1 MKYRTIPI
9 LLAAASALYAA
20 DAPAFDVV
28 SVKHVGSAVAIRTG
42 PGAMPQVTAP
52 FRYVPGKVT
61 CRLPLHEIIREAW
74 HLEEWQVRGPEWLE
88 LENYELAATMPESTS
103 RENARLMLR
112 TMLAERF
119 GLQFHREPQEIPVYA
134 LVVGKGGLK
143 LQEIPKPELYSYRF
157 GPGAATG
164 TTRFYAEPA
173 MPIAPFAAML
183 RSPAGR
189 PVLDQTGLAGFYKID
204 VEWNRDPQERNFS
217 GVLATLPKLGLKL
230 EPQKKIY
237 DVLIVD
243 KASKEPTA
251 N

>member
-1 MKYRTIPI
+1 
-9 LLAAASALYAA
+9 
-20 DAPAFDVV
+20 
-28 SVKHVGSAVAIRTG
+28 VA
-42 PGAMPQVTAP
+42 
-52 FRYVPGKVT
+52 
-61 CRLPLHEIIREAW
+61 
-74 HLEEWQVRGPEWLE
+74 
-88 LENYELAATMPESTS
+88 
-103 RENARLMLR
+103 
-112 TMLAERF
+112 
-119 GLQFHREPQEIPVYA
+119 
-134 LVVGKGGLK
+134 KGGLK